1 MESSPYLIDSHCH
14 LHDPEFFNQ
23 EQQAEILKKAAK
35 NRVRKLVCI
44 GTSHQDSLNAKSFV
58 DSQKFQLFWTY
69 GIHPSELQ
77 SPKQAVDF
85 SKFKN
90 KPVAIGE
97 VGLDYHYGESDRQA
111 QIKLFE
117 EMIDLAIQSDL
128 PLVFHIREAFDD
140 FFAVLDNFSSNEIRG
155 VVHSFT
161 DNKKNLNK
169 SLSRNFFIGVNGLAT
184 YSTLPMPPLDH
195 IMLETDSPFLAP
207 VPYRGQTNDPSH
219 IKDIASWLSQ
229 KLQVEEDEIARVTTK
244 NTETLFRI

>member
-1 MESSPYLIDSHCH
+1 MDSCPYLIDSHCH
-14 LHDPEFFNQ
+14 LHDQEFFDQ
-23 EQQAEILKKAAK
+23 KQQVELLEKATANHVKKI
-35 NRVRKLVCI
+35 VCI

-195 IMLETDSPFLAP
+195 IMLETDAPFLAP
-207 VPYRGQTNDPSH
+207 APYRGQTNDPSH
-219 IKDIASWLSQ
+219 IKDIAYWLSQ

-244 NTETLFRI
+244 NTEILFRI